1 MTRPMVIAI
10 AGVLIVGFAFILN
23 FQLWHDDVG
32 PPEPVTTAEPAK
44 PAKPTPAPA
53 QPDKPE
59 DLPEQSVS
67 TPSVKAPEPTPKLPA
82 VKAPVLAPE
91 PVGPRPPSFD
101 VARVNPQGEAVIAG
115 RAEPDSRVV
124 IMDGNKELG
133 HVTADR
139 RGEWVFVPDKRLK
152 PGPHQLKLR
161 MEIKDSKPMFSASNV
176 VVVVPAP
183 NKNIAGET
191 TKKKSGTLAF
201 KVPSKGRG
209 PVTVLQTPA
218 EEADPKA
225 PSGGTGKNWI
235 VVDAVD
241 YDDSGQLS
249 ISGHAE
255 PGAPVNV
262 YLSNKF
268 LGRTITDKK
277 GVWQISPTEPIEPGL
292 YRLRADRVQTDGKVL
307 ARVEFPFER
316 AKPITD
322 LKEGTFIIVQPGN
335 SLWRLARRTYGS
347 GFAYTV
353 IFEANQEQIA
363 DPNLIHPGQ
372 VFALP
377 NAQ

>member
-23 FQLWHDDVG
+23 FQLWQDDVG
-32 PPEPVTTAEPAK
+32 PPETVTSAESTRPA
-44 PAKPTPAPA
+44 PAPA
-53 QPDKPE
+53 QSDKPE
-59 DLPEQSVS
+59 AEAVPERSVS
-67 TPSVKAPEPTPKLPA
+67 TPSIKAPKPEPTPPAIKTPAPEPTKL
-82 VKAPVLAPE
+82 
-91 PVGPRPPSFD
+91 RPPSFD
-101 VARVNPQGEAVIAG
+101 VARVNPLGEAVIAG
-115 RAEPDSRVV
+115 RAEPGSRVV
-124 IMDGNKELG
+124 IMDGDTELG

-152 PGPHQLKLR
+152 AGSHQLKLR
-161 MEIKDSKPMFSASNV
+161 MEFKDSSPTFSASNV

-183 NKNIAGET
+183 NKNIAGEP

-225 PSGGTGKNWI
+225 PSGGTGRNWI

-241 YDDSGQLS
+241 YDDAGQLS

-292 YRLRADRVQTDGKVL
+292 YRLRADRVQSDGKVL

-347 GFAYTV
+347 GVAYTV